1 MVKGTF
7 KLLFFLIFLA
17 FLAVAVNVVSYF
29 IYPDVSKLRKKNP
42 GKTNLMLYMEEKS
55 RTRGGK
61 LMISQDWVPLQGISV
76 SLREAVLIA
85 EDDKFWHHEG
95 FDFEALQRALE
106 EDIKNKKFKSG
117 GSTITQQLAK
127 NLYLTPSKNP
137 LRKLKEAV
145 LAWRL
150 ERSLSKARI
159 LEIYLN
165 VAQWGENIFGV
176 ETASRHYYG
185 KRASELTPWESARL
199 ASVLPNPKKYSPTGN
214 SRYVKN
220 RSRIIYN
227 IMSRRGVVPARY
239 APDPL

>member
-7 KLLFFLIFLA
+7 KLLFLLAFLA
-17 FLAVAVNVVSYF
+17 SLAVAVNVVSYF
-29 IYPDVSKLRKKNP
+29 IYPDVSKLKKKNP

-55 RTRGGK
+55 RTKGRK

-95 FDFEALQRALE
+95 FDVEALQRALE

-165 VAQWGENIFGV
+165 VAQWGEHIFGV
-176 ETASRHYYG
+176 EMASRHYYG

-214 SRYVKN
+214 SRYVEY

-227 IMSRRGVVPARY
+227 IMSRRGFVPARY

>member
-7 KLLFFLIFLA
+7 KLLFLLAFLA
-17 FLAVAVNVVSYF
+17 SLAVAVNVVSYF
-29 IYPDVSKLRKKNP
+29 IYPDVSKLKKKNP

-55 RTRGGK
+55 RTKGRK

-95 FDFEALQRALE
+95 FDVEALQRALE

-165 VAQWGENIFGV
+165 VAQWGEHIFGV
-176 ETASRHYYG
+176 EMASRHYYG

-214 SRYVKN
+214 SRYVEY

-227 IMSRRGVVPARY
+227 IMSMRGFAPARY